1 MQRKNIAIIGLVLI
15 AVIAFGF
22 YILKPK
28 PVTSDHTEVTEVSEE
43 NGIYCYTSSR
53 NMCFLSSDDY
63 QVLNKVLIY
72 GGLNVAAVSDKKV
85 YLTIRGDHSKAGK
98 EIAVFRNGN
107 IIKSIELEHILPEN
121 IIYNEHDGKAY
132 VGHILINHTNYIT
145 VINTKNDTVEHVIP
159 YHDKVI
165 EDMAICGNKLYVSSW
180 YSRAPGEASQID
192 TIDLDD
198 YCLINTFPLD
208 YTVTSM
214 IVLDNT
220 IYGIRS
226 LSDEPVV
233 YALNAENGNVEKR
246 IQLEEQ
252 YPWEI
257 YKNEQDGKIQLYVSH
272 YNVDNGTGDSISCI
286 DPETSE
292 VIDVLPNAL
301 SAEVL
306 GFNGSD
312 ILICEQ
318 KNNRL
323 SIMRDSKL
331 VRKIGIGRVMA
342 IATVSESSE

>member
-1 MQRKNIAIIGLVLI
+1 
-15 AVIAFGF
+15 
-22 YILKPK
+22 
-28 PVTSDHTEVTEVSEE
+28 
-43 NGIYCYTSSR
+43 
-53 NMCFLSSDDY
+53 
-63 QVLNKVLIY
+63 
-72 GGLNVAAVSDKKV
+72 
-85 YLTIRGDHSKAGK
+85 
-98 EIAVFRNGN
+98 
-107 IIKSIELEHILPEN
+107 
-121 IIYNEHDGKAY
+121 
-132 VGHILINHTNYIT
+132 
-145 VINTKNDTVEHVIP
+145 
-159 YHDKVI
+159 
-165 EDMAICGNKLYVSSW
+165 
-180 YSRAPGEASQID
+180 
-192 TIDLDD
+192 
-198 YCLINTFPLD
+198 
-208 YTVTSM
+208 M